1 MITVTG
7 AVNLLRDYSSHD
19 FLRDLGETLGEDN
32 ERKLVHLLV
41 EQIEFAD
48 VVVLN
53 KAADATPHHV
63 ETTRQIIRS
72 LNADTKFIETS
83 HSDVPADEIRNTGLF
98 GFVAVLF
105 RSLSSTVCY
114 EGDIEWQRDTQ
125 TSFSVMQCAPD
136 QRRFNRCPAIDT
148 QYP

>member
-1 MITVTG
+1 MVTVTG

-19 FLRDLGETLGEDN
+19 FLRDLGETLGEDD

-53 KAADATPHHV
+53 KTADATPHHV
-63 ETTRQIIRS
+63 ETARHIIRS

-83 HSDVPADEIRNTGLF
+83 HSDVPADEIRNTGLS
-98 GFVAVLF
+98 GFV
-105 RSLSSTVCY
+105 TV
-114 EGDIEWQRDTQ
+114 
-125 TSFSVMQCAPD
+125 
-136 QRRFNRCPAIDT
+136 
-148 QYP
+148 